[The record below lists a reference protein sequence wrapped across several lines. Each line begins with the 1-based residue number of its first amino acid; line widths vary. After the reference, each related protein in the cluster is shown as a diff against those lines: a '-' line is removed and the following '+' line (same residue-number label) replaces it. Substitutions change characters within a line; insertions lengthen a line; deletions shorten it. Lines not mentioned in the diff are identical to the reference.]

1 MDTPIVARRITW
13 RKLRPALTPG
23 PCMLCRRPLE
33 DGRQDEAACERCGR
47 ALHFRSCWLAEVA
60 TPAERRQFWEGE
72 DFEGIIMLCP
82 ACQS

>member
-1 MDTPIVARRITW
+1 V
-13 RKLRPALTPG
+13 
-23 PCMLCRRPLE
+23 
-33 DGRQDEAACERCGR
+33 DGRHDEAACERCGR

-60 TPAERRQFWEGE
+60 PPAARRQFWEGE